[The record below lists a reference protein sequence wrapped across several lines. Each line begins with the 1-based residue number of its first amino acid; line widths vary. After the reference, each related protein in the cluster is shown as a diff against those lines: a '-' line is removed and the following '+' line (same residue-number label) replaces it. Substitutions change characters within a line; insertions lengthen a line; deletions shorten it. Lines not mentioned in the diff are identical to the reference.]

1 MFNLSFL
8 HKLNKALT
16 VTNPVALAED
26 LTKLAPTILERI
38 ISVEQ
43 AAHGLPGQAK
53 LEIVINTILAGAQA
67 VKDVPVPS
75 VQSIASLVSLFVG
88 VLNSVGVFHHGVL
101 PPVAVGSPVA
111 LPVAA

>member
-8 HKLNKALT
+8 HKLAGSPKT
-16 VTNPVALAED
+16 LAED
-26 LTKLAPTILERI
+26 LTNWAPTILERI

-75 VQSIASLVSLFVG
+75 VQSIASLVTLFVG
-88 VLNSVGVFHHGVL
+88 VLNSVGVFHHGGSA
-101 PPVAVGSPVA
+101 PAPVVPVA